1 MSETRDEDFLPLQ
14 NFEGTAGA
22 PNVEPEVRRQ
32 AQENR
37 KDQNPRFK
45 PGLHIHG
52 DLSTNRPGHLKR
64 WDSEARI
71 GDGHGVE
78 EVEDRI

>member
-14 NFEGTAGA
+14 NFGGTAGA
-22 PNVEPEVRRQ
+22 RNEERRQ
-32 AQENR
+32 PQENR
-37 KDQNPRFK
+37 KDHKPGFK

-52 DLSTNRPGHLKR
+52 DLSVNRPGHLKR
-64 WDSEARI
+64 WDSEAKI